1 MARITVIP
9 DDDWEGELA
18 ELYPRVVDRTWDL
31 TPRPRRGERDGTRW
45 T

>member
-1 MARITVIP
+1 MARTTVIP
-9 DDDWEGELA
+9 DNDCDGKFA
-18 ELYPRVVDRTWDL
+18 ELYPPVVDPTWDL